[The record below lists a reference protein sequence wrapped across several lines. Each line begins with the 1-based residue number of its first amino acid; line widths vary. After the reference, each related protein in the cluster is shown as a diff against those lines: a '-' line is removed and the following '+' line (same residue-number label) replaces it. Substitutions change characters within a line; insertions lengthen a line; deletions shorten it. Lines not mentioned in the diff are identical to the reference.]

1 MSKKEEEEEKEF
13 EEKEK
18 EFYRRGWFDKG
29 ENGKRIV
36 TAVLK
41 VRKVTNQLQ
50 YFVRFSGGLGTR
62 TGLITIITLITLLHN
77 PNNPNNSITY

>member
-1 MSKKEEEEEKEF
+1 MSKKEEEEEE
-13 EEKEK
+13 
-18 EFYRRGWFDKG
+18 EFYRKGWFDRG

-36 TAVLK
+36 TSVMK
-41 VRKVTNQLQ
+41 VRKVMNQLQ